1 MSTFI
6 DFNNKTNKKLIY
18 ALRDVYG
25 LGLSAAQKVCKSLG
39 YDINTKTNDFRSEDL
54 NKLTAIISVQ
64 YKFITGA
71 ELKKRTY
78 DKIQHMKNI
87 KCYKGIRHSYNLP
100 VNGAQTQ
107 RHGAKANVF

>member
-25 LGLSAAQKVCKSLG
+25 LGLSTSQRVCKSLG
-39 YDINTKTNDFRSEDL
+39 YDINTKLVDFRSEDL
-54 NKLTAIISVQ
+54 NKLTAIVSVQ
-64 YKFITGA
+64 YKFIIGA

-78 DKIQHMKNI
+78 DKIQQMKNI
-87 KCYKGIRHSYNLP
+87 RCYKGVRHSYNLP
-100 VNGAQTQ
+100 VNGQ
-107 RHGAKANVF
+107 RTHTNAKTRG

>member
-25 LGLSAAQKVCKSLG
+25 LGLSTSQRVCKSLG
-39 YDINTKTNDFRSEDL
+39 YDINTKLMDFRSEDL
-54 NKLTAIISVQ
+54 NKLTAIVSVQ
-64 YKFITGA
+64 YKFIIGA

-78 DKIQHMKNI
+78 DNIQQMKNI
-87 KCYKGIRHSYNLP
+87 RCYKGVRHSYNLP
-100 VNGAQTQ
+100 VNGQ
-107 RHGAKANVF
+107 RTHTNAKTRG